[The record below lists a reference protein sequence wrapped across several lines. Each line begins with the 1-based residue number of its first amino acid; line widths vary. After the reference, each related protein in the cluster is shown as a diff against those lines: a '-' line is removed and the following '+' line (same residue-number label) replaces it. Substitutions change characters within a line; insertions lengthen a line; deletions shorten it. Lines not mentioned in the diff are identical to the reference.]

1 MTLQE
6 QTRFLP
12 VSVTCSCSLHLP
24 SWLWPVPYVMSL
36 YDRVCCMTV
45 CMCMHAYVC
54 VCHAKKPV
62 SLKAC
67 RTGLKCGLKKAQS
80 SCHSET
86 SPLEPRPTRR
96 DLWPEW
102 LPFLCVNEPIL
113 EVLIFHRG
121 WWWWWRWRWWCH
133 FTKSVRKLTAFEESI
148 YFIIDFLFSRSSCIS
163 TRCTAFSECNDKGIV
178 IIVYSPSVLS
188 VDPIL

>member
-1 MTLQE
+1 MFMQFASAVVTL
-6 QTRFLP
+6 TCTCTVCH
-12 VSVTCSCSLHLP
+12 VSVWSRLLHDG
-24 SWLWPVPYVMSL
+24 VYV
-36 YDRVCCMTV
+36 
-45 CMCMHAYVC
+45 HACLCVC

-121 WWWWWRWRWWCH
+121 RWWWRRWRWWCH